1 MISKNNYIGKI
12 NIYDSLKIIKY
23 IYIITFLLFSCGRGD
38 DYDNLENKITNLLKS
53 HEGTFAVALK
63 NLDDGNTIL
72 INENEIFHAASTM
85 KTPVM
90 IELFKKKHNGE
101 VSFDDSLQ
109 IKNEFKSIVD
119 GSKFELS
126 SFDDSDENIY
136 KNLGEYISIRELIFD
151 MITKSSNFCTNL
163 LIDYIDVK
171 DVNKTM
177 RDIGAENI
185 NVLRGVGD
193 LKAFDKG
200 LNNTT
205 SAKDLLVIYEKLAMG
220 SFINP
225 SISNEMVEILKNQ
238 VYKDIIPKYLPKNIE
253 VAHKTGWISGV
264 RHDSGIVFLE
274 NGEKYILIL
283 LSKNLEDDIEGAE
296 FLAKISLEIYNY
308 LS

>member
-1 MISKNNYIGKI
+1 MILKNNYIVKI
-12 NIYDSLKIIKY
+12 NIDYSLKIIKY
-23 IYIITFLLFSCGRGD
+23 IYLIPFILFSCEWFND
-38 DYDNLENKITNLLKS
+38 FNILENKISNLIKS
-53 HEGTFAVALK
+53 HKGTFAVALK
-63 NLDDGNTIL
+63 SLDDGNTIL

-90 IELFKKKHNGE
+90 IELFKKKYNGE
-101 VSFDDSLQ
+101 VSFEDSLQ

-119 GSKFELS
+119 GSKFVLS
-126 SFDDSDENIY
+126 SFDDSDEIIY
-136 KNLGEYISIRELIFD
+136 KKLGKYISIREIVSA
-151 MITKSSNFCTNL
+151 MITKSSNFSTNL
-163 LIDYIDVK
+163 LIDYINVK
-171 DVNKTM
+171 NVNKTM
-177 RDIGAENI
+177 RDMGAENI

-238 VYKDIIPKYLPKNIE
+238 VYKDIIPKYLPDNIE

-274 NGEKYILIL
+274 NGKKYVLIL
-283 LSKNLEDDIEGAE
+283 LSKNLDDDIEGAE
-296 FLAKISLEIYNY
+296 FLAKISLEIFNH

>member
-23 IYIITFLLFSCGRGD
+23 IFIIPFLLFSCGRGD
-38 DYDNLENKITNLLKS
+38 DYNNLENKITNLLKS
-53 HEGTFAVALK
+53 HKGSFAVALK

-101 VSFDDSLQ
+101 ISFDDSLQ

-151 MITKSSNFCTNL
+151 MITKSSNFGTNL

-171 DVNKTM
+171 NVNNTM

-220 SFINP
+220 SLINP
-225 SISNEMVEILKNQ
+225 STSNEMVEILKNQ
-238 VYKDIIPKYLPKNIE
+238 VYKDIIPKYLPDNVK

-274 NGEKYILIL
+274 NGKKYVLIL
-283 LSKNLEDDIEGAE
+283 LSKNLDDDIEGAE
-296 FLAKISLEIYNY
+296 FLAKISLEIFNH

>member
-1 MISKNNYIGKI
+1 MILKNNYIVKI
-12 NIYDSLKIIKY
+12 NIDYSLKIIKY
-23 IYIITFLLFSCGRGD
+23 IYLIPFILFSCEWFND
-38 DYDNLENKITNLLKS
+38 FDILENKISNLIKS
-53 HEGTFAVALK
+53 HKGTFAVALK
-63 NLDDGNTIL
+63 SLDDGNTIL

-90 IELFKKKHNGE
+90 IELFKKKHNSE
-101 VSFDDSLQ
+101 VSFEDSLQ

-126 SFDDSDENIY
+126 SFDDSDEIIY
-136 KNLGEYISIRELIFD
+136 KKLGKYISIRELVSA
-151 MITKSSNFCTNL
+151 MITKSSNFSTNL
-163 LIDYIDVK
+163 LIDYINVK
-171 DVNKTM
+171 NVNKTM
-177 RDIGAENI
+177 RDMGAENI

-220 SFINP
+220 LFINP

-238 VYKDIIPKYLPKNIE
+238 VYKDIIPKYLPDNIE

-274 NGEKYILIL
+274 NGKKYVLIL
-283 LSKNLEDDIEGAE
+283 LSKNLDDDIEGAE
-296 FLAKISLEIYNY
+296 FLAKISLEIFNH

>member
-1 MISKNNYIGKI
+1 MILKNNYIVKI
-12 NIYDSLKIIKY
+12 NIGYSLKIIKY
-23 IYIITFLLFSCGRGD
+23 IYLIPFILFSCDRFND
-38 DYDNLENKITNLLKS
+38 FDILENKISNLIKS
-53 HEGTFAVALK
+53 HKGTFAVALK
-63 NLDDGNTIL
+63 SLDDGNTIL

-90 IELFKKKHNGE
+90 IELFKKKYNGE
-101 VSFDDSLQ
+101 ISFEDSLQ

-119 GSKFELS
+119 GSKFALS
-126 SFDDSDENIY
+126 SFDDSDEIIY
-136 KNLGEYISIRELIFD
+136 KKLGKYVSIRELISA
-151 MITKSSNFCTNL
+151 MITKSSNFGTNL
-163 LIDYIDVK
+163 LIDYINVK
-171 DVNKTM
+171 NVNKTM
-177 RDIGAENI
+177 RDMGAENI

-193 LKAFDKG
+193 LKAFDKD

-238 VYKDIIPKYLPKNIE
+238 VYKDIIPKYLPDNVE
-253 VAHKTGWISGV
+253 VAHKTGWINGV

-274 NGEKYILIL
+274 NGKKYVLIL
-283 LSKNLEDDIEGAE
+283 LSKNLDDDIEGAE
-296 FLAKISLEIYNY
+296 FLAKISLEIFNH

>member
-1 MISKNNYIGKI
+1 MISKNNYIVKI

-23 IYIITFLLFSCGRGD
+23 IYIILFLLFSCGRGD

-53 HEGTFAVALK
+53 HKGTFAVALK

-90 IELFKKKHNGE
+90 IELFKKKYNGE

-151 MITKSSNFCTNL
+151 MITKSSNFGTNL

>member
-1 MISKNNYIGKI
+1 MILKNNYIVKI
-12 NIYDSLKIIKY
+12 NIDYSLKIIKY
-23 IYIITFLLFSCGRGD
+23 IYLIPFILFSCEWFND
-38 DYDNLENKITNLLKS
+38 FDILENKISNLIKS
-53 HEGTFAVALK
+53 HKGTFAVALK
-63 NLDDGNTIL
+63 SLDDGNTIL

-90 IELFKKKHNGE
+90 IELFKKKYNGE
-101 VSFDDSLQ
+101 VSFEDSLQ

-126 SFDDSDENIY
+126 SFDDSDEIIY
-136 KNLGEYISIRELIFD
+136 KKLGKYISIRELVSA
-151 MITKSSNFCTNL
+151 MITKSSNFSTNL
-163 LIDYIDVK
+163 LIDYINVK
-171 DVNKTM
+171 NVNKTM
-177 RDIGAENI
+177 RDMGAENI

-238 VYKDIIPKYLPKNIE
+238 VYKDIIPKYLPDNIE

-274 NGEKYILIL
+274 NGKKYVLIL
-283 LSKNLEDDIEGAE
+283 LSKNLDDDIEGAE
-296 FLAKISLEIYNY
+296 FLAKISLEIFNH

>member
-23 IYIITFLLFSCGRGD
+23 IFIIPFLLFSCGRGD

-53 HEGTFAVALK
+53 HKGSFAVALK

-151 MITKSSNFCTNL
+151 MITKSSNFGTNL
-163 LIDYIDVK
+163 LINYIDVK
-171 DVNKTM
+171 NVNNTM

-220 SFINP
+220 SLINP
-225 SISNEMVEILKNQ
+225 STSNEMVEILKNQ
-238 VYKDIIPKYLPKNIE
+238 VYKDIIPKYLPDNVK

-274 NGEKYILIL
+274 NGKKYVLIL
-283 LSKNLEDDIEGAE
+283 LSKNLDDDIEGAE
-296 FLAKISLEIYNY
+296 FLAKISLEIFNH

>member
-23 IYIITFLLFSCGRGD
+23 IFIIPFLLFSCGRGD
-38 DYDNLENKITNLLKS
+38 YYNNLENKITNLLKS
-53 HEGTFAVALK
+53 HKGSFAVALK

-101 VSFDDSLQ
+101 ISFDDSLQ

-151 MITKSSNFCTNL
+151 MITKSSNFGTNL

-171 DVNKTM
+171 NVNNTM

-220 SFINP
+220 SLINP
-225 SISNEMVEILKNQ
+225 STSNEMVEILKNQ
-238 VYKDIIPKYLPKNIE
+238 VYKDIIPKYLPDNVK

-274 NGEKYILIL
+274 NGKKYVLIL
-283 LSKNLEDDIEGAE
+283 LSKNLDDDIEGAE
-296 FLAKISLEIYNY
+296 FLAKISLEIFNH